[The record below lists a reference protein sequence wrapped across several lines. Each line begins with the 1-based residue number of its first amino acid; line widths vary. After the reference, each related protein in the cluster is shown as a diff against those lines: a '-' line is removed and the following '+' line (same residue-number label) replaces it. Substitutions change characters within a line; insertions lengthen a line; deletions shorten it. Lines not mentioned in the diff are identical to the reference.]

1 MMIRIPQGVQE
12 GRLIR
17 LPNNE
22 VNVLT
27 RGGTHDGY
35 VFFATHDQHFVHCD

>member
-1 MMIRIPQGVQE
+1 MMIRIPQGAQE

-35 VFFATHDQHFVHCD
+35 VFFATHDQYFFHCD